1 MMVQHIRRKDW
12 LFLLACLGLGMLAEA
27 SFLHGRIGVSYLIFI
42 AGFYLVLFLRFRLSF
57 NHRRIG
63 LLFMVAI
70 WILSGSYLLYANELF
85 YILNLI
91 IIPILVF
98 SHIVLITSPN
108 TFEWDTPKFMLR
120 LITKLQLGKK
130 YSISFVRR
138 AFKGLFKNMND
149 RTTQILKRILIGL
162 AIGVPILLVITGL
175 LMSAD
180 AIFQDVMLR
189 LPTFILQLNF
199 LEGLLR
205 AVFVVVVGFL
215 FFGVFQVL
223 LTQEKRVAGRK
234 EPSKNSVR
242 WDSITAITILVLIN
256 AIYLLFVVIQFR
268 YFFSG
273 VLMEGFTYAAYA
285 RRGFAELMIVLLIN
299 WTLLMGFLKLV
310 RDDRQGIK
318 LTMNILYSLLI
329 VVSGVMLA
337 SAYQRLSMYE
347 AAYGFTLDR
356 LLAHAFMIFL
366 MIIFAYTL
374 IRVWI
379 ERLSVTHFYLIMGL
393 TFYTVLNV
401 VNIDQMIVDKN
412 IERYEQTGKID
423 IYYFNSLSYTGWD
436 GLIRL
441 YEWGEDDPALKEL
454 LLMKQDEIGREAES
468 SWQSYNF
475 VKQKVTTKLNEL
487 VIKEDVR

>member
-1 MMVQHIRRKDW
+1 MLQQIKGKDW
-12 LFLLACLGLGMLAEA
+12 LFLFACLGLGILAET

-70 WILSGSYLLYANELF
+70 WILSGSYLVYANELF
-85 YILNLI
+85 YILNVI

-108 TFEWDTPKFMLR
+108 TFQWDTPKFILR
-120 LITKLQLGKK
+120 LVHKLQAGKR
-130 YSISFVRR
+130 YSTSFINQ
-138 AFKGLFKNMND
+138 AFKGLFKHMND
-149 RTTQILKRILIGL
+149 QTAQILKRVLIGL
-162 AIGVPILLVITGL
+162 AIGIPMLFVITGL

-189 LPTFILQLNF
+189 LPAFILQLNF
-199 LEGLLR
+199 LEGFLR
-205 AVFVVVVGFL
+205 TAFIVVVGFL

-223 LTQEKRVAGRK
+223 FTQEESAVGPQ
-234 EPSKNSVR
+234 EQSKKIVR
-242 WDSITAITILVLIN
+242 WDSITAITILILIN

-273 VLMEGFTYAAYA
+273 MLMEGFTYAAYA
-285 RRGFAELMIVLLIN
+285 RRGFAELVVVLLIN
-299 WTLLMGFLKLV
+299 WTLLMSFLKLV
-310 RDDRQGIK
+310 QDDRRGIK

-366 MIIFAYTL
+366 MIIFAYTF

-401 VNIDQMIVDKN
+401 VNVDQIIVDQN
-412 IERYEQTGKID
+412 IERYEKTGKID
-423 IYYFNSLSYTGWD
+423 IYYLHSLSYTGWD
-436 GLIRL
+436 GLIHL
-441 YEWGEDDPALKEL
+441 YELGEDDPALTEL
-454 LLMKQDEIGREAES
+454 LIMKQEEVSKEAES
-468 SWQSYNF
+468 SWQSFNF
-475 VKQKVTTKLNEL
+475 AKQKVAEKLNRL
-487 VIKEDVR
+487 VIKEDVK